1 MDTIDL
7 NKLDLSDRGLVL
19 VPDAEL
25 TRLLELAL
33 EEDGVP
39 RGDISS
45 LSIVPDGRDVVADF
59 VTRDAG
65 VLGGMELLVRASQVP
80 PLAGRVR
87 GEACMADGQPISPG
101 QTIGRLHGAWRDV
114 LSLERTLLNFLS
126 QLCGV
131 ATRTARFVAI
141 AGGGVL
147 VTDSRK
153 TTPGLRRFE
162 KYAVACGGAY
172 LHRLGLDDAVMYK
185 DNHLAAVPPD
195 ELGVELAEAI
205 RRARADRS
213 LRFTCVEVDR
223 LDQLDVVLGLDAGLV
238 DLVLLD
244 NMDVETLREAV
255 SRRDAGGSR
264 IQLEASG
271 GVTLETIAAIATTG
285 VERIAVG
292 SMTHGATWLDIGL
305 DISPEDARD

>member
-1 MDTIDL
+1 
-7 NKLDLSDRGLVL
+7 
-19 VPDAEL
+19 
-25 TRLLELAL
+25 
-33 EEDGVP
+33 
-39 RGDISS
+39 
-45 LSIVPDGRDVVADF
+45 
-59 VTRDAG
+59 
-65 VLGGMELLVRASQVP
+65 MELLVRASQIP

-87 GEACMADGQPISPG
+87 VEACVADGQPISPG

-114 LSLERTLLNFLS
+114 LTLERTLLNVLS

-172 LHRLGLDDAVMYK
+172 LHRIGLDDAVMYK

-195 ELGVELAEAI
+195 VLGVELAEAI
-205 RRARADRS
+205 GVPGRSS

-244 NMDVETLREAV
+244 NMDVRRSEAV

-264 IQLEASG
+264 IQLEPRAG
-271 GVTLETIAAIATTG
+271 
-285 VERIAVG
+285 
-292 SMTHGATWLDIGL
+292 H
-305 DISPEDARD
+305 ARDHRRHRRHRRRTHRRRVDDPRCDLARHRSDLPRRMP